1 MKRYTIARVD
11 GRPDWQAVPTLEIDT
26 QLWRPPVDIAAWGQ
40 IAWDDERL
48 YVRLRAREEHIR
60 AEHTGPLGMPCE
72 DSCLEFFFSPVPGD
86 ARYFNIEFNPNA
98 CMYLGFGY
106 GRETAT
112 RLLPERD
119 WLGARTE
126 RTDDG
131 WAVEYAV
138 PFEFVRIFVPGFQP
152 VSGGTMRA
160 NCFKCGDLTAAEHY
174 LSWNPCTSPTPDFHQ
189 FRDFGEMTFE

>member
-40 IAWDDERL
+40 IAWDDSQL
-48 YVRLRAREEHIR
+48 YVRLRAREKHIR
-60 AEHTGPLGMPCE
+60 AEHNGPLGMPCE

-138 PFEFVRIFVPGFQP
+138 PFEFVRIFVPGFQ
-152 VSGGTMRA
+152 TI
-160 NCFKCGDLTAAEHY
+160 
-174 LSWNPCTSPTPDFHQ
+174 
-189 FRDFGEMTFE
+189 